1 MTSATTF
8 VERSA
13 IAGLCH
19 WHANVA
25 DTQAATSH
33 LAYHYGSPCP
43 YGVVA
48 DVLLGLPDPRDA
60 VAEWRIALPF
70 AKGKPPLSLNDRHSP
85 FAHAAIVNKIKAI
98 VRNAVR
104 EAAVPE
110 LGYVHVE
117 MHYRP
122 AINRIRDV
130 DNLIAT
136 LKPCIDAL
144 HQPDERP
151 RWTGILPGDD
161 ARSEERRVGKECRSR
176 WSPY

>member
-1 MTSATTF
+1 MRSTCSAGSGSRTSHDHRRACRCAVPGCAVSAVRPGADVRATRRSAMSAMTF
-8 VERSA
+8 VDRTA
-13 IAGLCH
+13 VAGLCH

-122 AINRIRDV
+122 AINRIR
-130 DNLIAT
+130 
-136 LKPCIDAL
+136 
-144 HQPDERP
+144 
-151 RWTGILPGDD
+151 
-161 ARSEERRVGKECRSR
+161 
-176 WSPY
+176 